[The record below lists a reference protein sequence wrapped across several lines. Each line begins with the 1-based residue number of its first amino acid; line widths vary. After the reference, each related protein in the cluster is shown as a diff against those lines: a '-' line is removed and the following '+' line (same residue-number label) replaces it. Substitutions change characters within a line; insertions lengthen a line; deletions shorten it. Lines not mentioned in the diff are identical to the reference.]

1 MKTPEWL
8 KPGIYGGIIGGIAV
22 AVIGFGWAGWSTAGG
37 ANRLAQTVAT
47 EQTVAALV
55 PVCLAMSAA
64 DPERVSKIATI
75 QQATTSR
82 RRDALIATGWAT
94 MPGSDAP
101 NRDLATACVAAL
113 ELPAA

>member
-1 MKTPEWL
+1 MTPPEWL
-8 KPGIYGGIIGGIAV
+8 KPGIYGAILGGIAV

-37 ANRLAQTVAT
+37 ASRMAQTAAS

-64 DPERVSKIATI
+64 DPERVTKIATI
-75 QQATTSR
+75 RQATTPG

-94 MPGSDAP
+94 MPGREAP
-101 NRDLATACVAAL
+101 DRALATACLAAL
-113 ELPAA
+113 ELPTA